1 MCPVVARQT
10 MMLVSRL
17 IASSIE
23 LLALIMAGAQVC
35 RIASRSIMPMA
46 RAQPCR
52 IASCATVPMARINA
66 ADHVVRS
73 SDKQMGWK
81 AFLFTGSVALWV
93 VEQQAKSPVG
103 THVAVR
109 VSLPI
114 GLMACLM
121 A

>member
-1 MCPVVARQT
+1 MCPVVAGQT
-10 MMLVSRL
+10 MMLVSQW
-17 IASSIE
+17 IDSSIE
-23 LLALIMAGAQVC
+23 RLALIMARC
-35 RIASRSIMPMA
+35 
-46 RAQPCR
+46 QPCH
-52 IASCATVPMARINA
+52 IASCATMPMACINA
-66 ADHVVRS
+66 DDHVVRS

-81 AFLFTGSVALWV
+81 ACLLTGSIALWA

-103 THVAVR
+103 IHVAVR